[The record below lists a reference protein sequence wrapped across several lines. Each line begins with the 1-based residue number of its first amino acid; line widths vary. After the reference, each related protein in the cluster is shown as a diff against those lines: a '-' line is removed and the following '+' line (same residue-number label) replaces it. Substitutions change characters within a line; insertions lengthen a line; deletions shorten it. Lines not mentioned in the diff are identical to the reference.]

1 MYMDRVGTSADG
13 YVSSEFAQ
21 ARILITGLTAG
32 AGVDVARSFA
42 EHKARL
48 IVHTT
53 ELSPELIELVAVLT
67 QSADEIRLHTHD
79 ISHGRC
85 RRELCADFGAGLWRA
100 RCGHQHG
107 VDFARRD
114 RSRSTRRRSRCARH
128 GEARAAGA
136 TDAHRRQSHAAHPE
150 RRAHP
155 ERLRRCRAR
164 ETARETAIAGYVR
177 TALAAMTAKE
187 ARAWAAKGIRINAVG
202 PHVIEDIDRSTGA
215 LSDERARRCDAGSL
229 SRFAQRPIA
238 VGPCLRCATASAC

>member
-1 MYMDRVGTSADG
+1 MYMDRVSTSSDG
-13 YVSSEFAQ
+13 YVSSEFTQ

-79 ISHGRC
+79 IAT
-85 RRELCADFGAGLWRA
+85 ADA
-100 RCGHQHG
+100 
-107 VDFARRD
+107 
-114 RSRSTRRRSRCARH
+114 
-128 GEARAAGA
+128 AAGFA
-136 TDAHRRQSHAAHPE
+136 QTSAQAYGGLDAAINMASISRAEIEAVRQDGDLDALVTAKLAPLAQLTRIVANRMQIILSEGLILNVFEMPSP
-150 RRAHP
+150 RNG
-155 ERLRRCRAR
+155 R
-164 ETARETAIAGYVR
+164 ESAIAGYVR

-187 ARAWAAKGIRINAVG
+187 ARAWATKGIRINAVG

-215 LSDERARRCDAGSL
+215 LLTNEPDVATLALYLASRKGRSL
-229 SRFAQRPIA
+229 SGHVFDSDGI
-238 VGPCLRCATASAC
+238 GC